1 VVLNLSLLTEH
12 STPAKKI
19 GDTRIQ
25 LFRKRLIKIPLFYEL
40 KPKSSNFPQN
50 IIKSKEQKRLVE
62 GCYGTPVEKQCSIQG
77 WATFLALRA
86 TIKTIKVSPGQSMF
100 M

>member
-50 IIKSKEQKRLVE
+50 IIKSKEQKRLVAHLE
-62 GCYGTPVEKQCSIQG
+62 GCYGTPVEKQCSIPG
-77 WATFLALRA
+77 VGNFLSFAGHN
-86 TIKTIKVSPGQSMF
+86 KDN
-100 M
+100 